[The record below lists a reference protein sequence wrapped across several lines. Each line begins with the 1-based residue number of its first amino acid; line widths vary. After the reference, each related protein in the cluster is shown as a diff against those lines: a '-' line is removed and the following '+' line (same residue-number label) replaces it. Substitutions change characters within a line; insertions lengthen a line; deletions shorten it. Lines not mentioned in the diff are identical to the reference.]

1 MKCLWWCDRGILSRG
16 LGGPNIKKEWV
27 WAWVCP
33 GYEHGTRLNKNSE
46 FKRQNIWELLIRFNR
61 CFLIDKINSSFQW
74 KILGNCPL
82 NFHKYM
88 KTQKVA
94 KKNSWTW
101 KWSFFDREFVKSEK
115 FVREFVNWKVT
126 GGASLILNF
135 KNIGYF

>member
-1 MKCLWWCDRGILSRG
+1 MSKTL
-16 LGGPNIKKEWV
+16 IKKWNAFGDV
-27 WAWVCP
+27 IGGFFRGDSAVQISKRNGC
-33 GYEHGTRLNKNSE
+33 EHGYDLGTSMVRGWIKRQNKI
-46 FKRQNIWELLIRFNR
+46 QNIWELLIRFNR

-94 KKNSWTW
+94 KKNSWSW
-101 KWSFFDREFVKSEK
+101 KWNFFDREFVKSEK

-126 GGASLILNF
+126 GAL
-135 KNIGYF
+135 